1 MGLWVTMIRPDLTQL
16 ELGFTK
22 ESQLISPQ
30 ALADLSG
37 APGHVPPSGS
47 KFFHFH
53 GKNRPNN
60 RLVPHLGGWHPPQS
74 GNPGSTTDSSP
85 VFETVE
91 KAGFSMNPQQSS
103 LNVKTICYTTTD
115 ESPRLKMTRQ
125 ISHECMYT
133 YCKQTLYFHITF
145 CY

>member
-1 MGLWVTMIRPDLTQL
+1 MVRLDLTLL

-22 ESQLISPQ
+22 KSQLISPQ
-30 ALADLSG
+30 ASADLR
-37 APGHVPPSGS
+37 GHQDMYPPLG
-47 KFFHFH
+47 
-53 GKNRPNN
+53 PNSFIFMEKI
-60 RLVPHLGGWHPPQS
+60 GQIIGWCPTLEVGTPPPQS

-85 VFETVE
+85 VFETAE
-91 KAGFSMNPQQSS
+91 KTDFSMNPQQSS

-133 YCKQTLYFHITF
+133 YCKPTLYFHITF